1 MLARLPLPPQESPP
15 DLFGIGLVLAI
26 VGCFLLANS
35 ILFRHPRT
43 LIVDFFQRAER
54 RLASVREYI
63 FHQVQI
69 HLGFLFLLAGFGF
82 QLIGHFRP
90 QPLPGPEGTREFPVL
105 WVGVIALAVVVLE
118 LLGWWLSHAKF
129 RRYLRA
135 HFLLHPPALETNMR
149 LARELGDL
157 FGVASQGDDSVQS
170 YLLRIRRKIG
180 LPAQP
185 IEPRRVSTGVEEVE
199 SEEELRLTS

>member
-1 MLARLPLPPQESPP
+1 MLAHLAYAPQDSPP
-15 DLFGIGLVLAI
+15 DLFGIGLVLSI

-43 LIVDFFQRAER
+43 LIVDFFQRSER
-54 RLASVREYI
+54 QLASIREYI
-63 FHQVQI
+63 FHRVQI
-69 HLGFLFLLAGFGF
+69 HLGFLFLLAGFGC
-82 QLIGHFRP
+82 QLFGHFRP
-90 QPLPGPEGTREFPVL
+90 QPWPGPAGMREFPVL
-105 WVGVIALAVVVLE
+105 WAGVIALAVVVLG
-118 LLGWWLSHAKF
+118 LLGWLLSHAKF

-135 HFLLHPPALETNMR
+135 HFLQFPPSLETNMR

-180 LPAQP
+180 LPTQS
-185 IEPRRVSTGVEEVE
+185 IEPRRASTGGEEVE

>member
-1 MLARLPLPPQESPP
+1 MLAHLPHPAQDSPP
-15 DLFGIGLVLAI
+15 DLFGIGLVLSI

-43 LIVDFFQRAER
+43 LIVDFFQRTER
-54 RLASVREYI
+54 QLASIREYI
-63 FHQVQI
+63 FHRVQI
-69 HLGFLFLLAGFGF
+69 HLGFLFLLTGFGF
-82 QLIGHFRP
+82 QLFGHFRP
-90 QPLPGPEGTREFPVL
+90 QPGQGPDGAREFPIL
-105 WVGVIALAVVVLE
+105 WVGVIALAVVALE

-135 HFLLHPPALETNMR
+135 HFLQHPPSLETNMR
-149 LARELGDL
+149 QAREIGDL

-180 LPAQP
+180 LPTQP
-185 IEPRRVSTGVEEVE
+185 IEPRRASAGGEEAD